1 MNKKNL
7 PNILTFLRFAL
18 AVIVVILLHFDGEIY
33 REIACIAVI
42 LAGISDAFDGI
53 MARRYRV
60 ESDLGRFM
68 DPIADKFLIV
78 GSLIM
83 LVWWN
88 QLVQILAI
96 VLILREILITGVR
109 AIAGSQGIVISA
121 GALGKIKTTLQ
132 MIGIGA
138 LSLHETYFGLNAHL
152 IGSLSLWAS
161 LFFSLTSG
169 CDYIRNYL
177 KVRP

>member
-1 MNKKNL
+1 MNKKNV

-18 AVIVVILLHFDGEIY
+18 AIFVVILLHFENQIFM
-33 REIACIAVI
+33 ELACIGVI
-42 LAGISDAFDGI
+42 LAGASDIFDGV

-78 GSLIM
+78 GALVM

-88 QLVQILAI
+88 RLIPVLAI
-96 VLILREILITGVR
+96 LLILREILITGVR

-121 GALGKIKTTLQ
+121 GAFGKIKTTLQ

-138 LSLHETYFGLNAHL
+138 LILHDVYFGINAHL
-152 IGSLSLWAS
+152 LGSISLWAS

-169 CDYIRNYL
+169 YDYIRNYL